1 MTTGTANRAEINV
14 TPLIDVLL
22 VLLIIFMMILPSK
35 QHGLDANIPAPAN
48 AASNEPPRDIVISV
62 DAKHAVTINTQPVE
76 WNDLGDRLTQIFA
89 RSPGSVLFVA
99 GAPKIEFQEIARVI
113 DTARGAGISKIAFM
127 PRDGHTNETRV
138 K

>member
-1 MTTGTANRAEINV
+1 MTTGTANCAVINV

-35 QHGLDANIPAPAN
+35 QHGLEANIPAPAN
-48 AASNEPPRDIVISV
+48 AALTERPRDIVVSI
-62 DAKHAVTINTQPVE
+62 DANHALTINTQPTA
-76 WNDLGDRLTQIFA
+76 WGDLSDRLTQIFL
-89 RSPGSVLFVA
+89 RSPGSALFIA

-113 DTARGAGISKIAFM
+113 DTARGAGISQVAFM
-127 PRDGHTNETRV
+127 PRDRRMNETRM

>member
-1 MTTGTANRAEINV
+1 MTTGTANRAVINV

-35 QHGLDANIPAPAN
+35 QHGLEANIPAPAN
-48 AASNEPPRDIVISV
+48 AALNERPRDIVVSI
-62 DAKHAVTINTQPVE
+62 DANHALTINTQPTAWE
-76 WNDLGDRLTQIFA
+76 DLSDRLTQTFA
-89 RSPGSVLFVA
+89 RSPGSALFIA

-113 DTARGAGISKIAFM
+113 DTARGAGISQVAFM
-127 PRDGHTNETRV
+127 PRDAHTNETRL